1 MSGTDAFNP
10 QILCRQIDAQSGLQ
24 SNKSSEEE
32 VEKEKTEP
40 KNHSVWEDK
49 RKVLQSI
56 RFFRRKEI
64 VLLAYSDV

>member
-1 MSGTDAFNP
+1 MGINMMSGTDAFNP

-40 KNHSVWEDK
+40 KNHIVWVDK
-49 RKVLQSI
+49 RKVL
-56 RFFRRKEI
+56 
-64 VLLAYSDV
+64 

>member
-1 MSGTDAFNP
+1 MGINVMSGTDAFNP

-40 KNHSVWEDK
+40 KNH
-49 RKVLQSI
+49 
-56 RFFRRKEI
+56 I
-64 VLLAYSDV
+64 V